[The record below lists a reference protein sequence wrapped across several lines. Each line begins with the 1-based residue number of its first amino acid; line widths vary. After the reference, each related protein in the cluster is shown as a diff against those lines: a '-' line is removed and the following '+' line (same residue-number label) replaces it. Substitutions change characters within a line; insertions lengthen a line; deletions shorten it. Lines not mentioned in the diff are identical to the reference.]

1 MSSELWRWIPEYE
14 GYYLISNKGN
24 IVSLPR
30 TATRKDTGTELSIEG
45 RTMALQY
52 NENGYRIIRLT
63 KESTGKSF
71 LVHRLV
77 AKAFIPNPENL
88 PEVNHIDGRHDN
100 NCVENLEWVTSSQN
114 KLHLWRVL
122 RIRDDES
129 PLTEEQIIRIRE
141 DTRPQSVIA
150 AEYGVVQQ
158 TISEIQTGN
167 SYRRFA
173 GPRRKS
179 IRILTEEQV
188 RDIRSSQRTGK
199 ALADEYGVSQSLISS
214 VRTRKTYK
222 DVK

>member
-1 MSSELWRWIPEYE
+1 M
-14 GYYLISNKGN
+14 
-24 IVSLPR
+24 PR
-30 TATRKDTGTELSIEG
+30 TATRKDTGTEFGVEG

-52 NENGYRIIRLT
+52 NQHGYRIIRLS
-63 KESTGKSF
+63 KESTSKGF

-122 RIRDDES
+122 GIRDDES
-129 PLTEEQIIRIRE
+129 LLTEEQVIRIRE
-141 DTRPQSVIA
+141 DTRPQNVIA
-150 AEYGVVQQ
+150 AEYGLAQQ
-158 TISEIQTGN
+158 TISKIQTGN
-167 SYRRFA
+167 LYCRFG

-179 IRILTEEQV
+179 IRTFTEEQV
-188 RDIRSSQRTGK
+188 RDIRSSQKTGK

-214 VRTRKTYK
+214 IRTRKTYR

>member
-1 MSSELWRWIPEYE
+1 
-14 GYYLISNKGN
+14 
-24 IVSLPR
+24 
-30 TATRKDTGTELSIEG
+30 
-45 RTMALQY
+45 MALQY
-52 NENGYRIIRLT
+52 NEWGYRIIRLN
-63 KESTGKSF
+63 KESIGKSF

-77 AKAFIPNPENL
+77 AKAFIPNQENL

-114 KLHLWRVL
+114 KLHMWRVL
-122 RIRDDES
+122 KIRDDKS

-158 TISEIQTGN
+158 TISEIQTCN
-167 SYRRFA
+167 SYRRFG

-179 IRILTEEQV
+179 TRIFTEEQV
-188 RDIRSSQRTGK
+188 REIRSSQKPCK
-199 ALADEYGVSQSLISS
+199 ALADEYGVSPSTISS
-214 VRTRKTYK
+214 IRNRKTYK